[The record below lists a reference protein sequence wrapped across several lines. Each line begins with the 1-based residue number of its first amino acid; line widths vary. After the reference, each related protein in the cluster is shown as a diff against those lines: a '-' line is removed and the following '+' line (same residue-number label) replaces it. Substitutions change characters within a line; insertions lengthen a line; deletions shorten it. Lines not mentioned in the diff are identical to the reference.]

1 MATPIKD
8 WTEAGPQLDVLA
20 RAIEKDLVP
29 ILSFPEG
36 APHTVAREWACYVDH
51 LGALFSGKVSHTQER
66 FRIYLREV
74 LSKVDAGYCH
84 QADILLH
91 MFRHG
96 TVHEFD
102 PKVLMNAAGQRV
114 GWAVYTTRG
123 RNQSITLEDGRSFP
137 VSHLTIT
144 RHINLSGQFAL
155 CVSTWCLVEDLL
167 RSIDVFKT
175 GMGNPAERTD
185 SWNKVASELVK
196 PTPFAFMVPQT
207 AH

>member
-8 WTEAGPQLDVLA
+8 WAAAGPQLDALA

-29 ILSFPEG
+29 VLSFPEG

-51 LGALFSGKVSHTQER
+51 LGALFSGKTSQSQER
-66 FRIYLREV
+66 FRIYLHEV
-74 LSKVDAGYCH
+74 LSEVDAGYRE

-102 PKVLMNAAGQRV
+102 PKVLVNPSGQRL
-114 GWAVYTTRG
+114 GWAVYTTPG
-123 RNQSITLEDGRSFP
+123 RHQSITLEDGRSLR
-137 VSHLTIT
+137 VSHLRIT
-144 RHINLSGQFAL
+144 AHLDLSGQFAL
-155 CVSTWCLVEDLL
+155 CVSTRCLVEDLL

-175 GMGNPAERTD
+175 GMGNVVKRTD

-196 PTPFAFMVPQT
+196 PTPFTFKVP
-207 AH
+207 

>member
-1 MATPIKD
+1 VATPIKD
-8 WTEAGPQLDVLA
+8 WTEAGPQLDILV

-29 ILSFPEG
+29 VLSFPEG

-66 FRIYLREV
+66 FRIYLHEV
-74 LSKVDAGYCH
+74 LSEVDAGYRH
-84 QADILLH
+84 QADILLR

-102 PKVLMNAAGQRV
+102 PKVLVNPAGQRL
-114 GWAVYTTRG
+114 GWAVYTTQG
-123 RNQSITLEDGRSFP
+123 RNQSITLEDGRSFL

-144 RHINLSGQFAL
+144 RYINLSGQFAL
-155 CVSTWCLVEDLL
+155 YVSTWCLVEDLL

-175 GMGNPAERTD
+175 GMGNPAKRRD
-185 SWNKVASELVK
+185 SWNNVASELVK
-196 PTPFAFMVPQT
+196 PSPFAFNVP
-207 AH
+207 